1 MAKLRVRD
9 IEGDADEIK
18 NLFKDLGCDLNT
30 YINTKPTVS
39 KIPTFWLYVSVP
51 LFFVLSCLLWI
62 GIFDATWTKVITLF
76 LFLILGITSII
87 VHFNHNNCSITSIS
101 FFTGLCLILICLNVY
116 TPSEISKKIEKE
128 AVSRIPNTPDQ

>member
-39 KIPTFWLYVSVP
+39 KIPSFWLYVSVP

-62 GIFDATWTKVITLF
+62 GIFDATWSKVITLF

-87 VHFNHNNCSITSIS
+87 VHFNHNNWSITSIS
-101 FFTGLCLILICLNVY
+101 FFTGLYLILICLNVY
-116 TPSEISKKIEKE
+116 TPSEI
-128 AVSRIPNTPDQ
+128 